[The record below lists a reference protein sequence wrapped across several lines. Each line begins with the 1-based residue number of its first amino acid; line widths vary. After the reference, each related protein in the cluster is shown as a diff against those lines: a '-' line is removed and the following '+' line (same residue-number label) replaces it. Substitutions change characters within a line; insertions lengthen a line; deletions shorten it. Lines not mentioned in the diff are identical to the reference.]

1 MQGVYDGL
9 GLQTGM
15 VHGGNYCES
24 LTGKGIQTNQT
35 YMMEKEME
43 THSSI
48 LAWEIPWTEEPSPAT
63 VHRVT
68 KSQT

>member
-1 MQGVYDGL
+1 MELETGFAKLKCVQGVYDGL

-35 YMMEKEME
+35 YMRQIEA
-43 THSSI
+43 SN
-48 LAWEIPWTEEPSPAT
+48 
-63 VHRVT
+63 VHFFIYT
-68 KSQT
+68 K